1 MTANFLVEPTR
12 NFLEGR
18 PRSAPA
24 PRTARASSGSKGR
37 PARMSTLAAT
47 KADGFYYPPDWTPEG
62 GSASLARKFN
72 KNGSLGK
79 RANKLNEGKL
89 TVRFEMP
96 YNVGCRRCGQMI
108 ARGVRF
114 NAEKK
119 MVGKYHSTPIYAFT
133 MLSRCCANRLE
144 IHTDPKEAE
153 YIIVSGADRKIGG
166 AGAATR
172 YNDHAKA
179 LDAEGTTEIEL
190 QSREDRDAMMADPMG
205 RLERTVGMVRA
216 ADVTD
221 GDDPTNASTRA
232 PATFI
237 ELRDQSKN
245 RWKDDYEANRTL
257 RRAMRGQRKEI
268 KALKEEG
275 KRLNLPEHV
284 KLLPRSETD
293 AHEAR
298 EAFRRTRGPVLQVAG
313 VSDAPRRVATRAEIE
328 ASSIFSGPGVAAA
341 VANRSAPRLTA
352 GKAAGYAPTQMGG
365 GSRGLEAM
373 RTAGK
378 RSSADSRAAKLAR
391 LRRDGR

>member
-1 MTANFLVEPTR
+1 
-12 NFLEGR
+12 
-18 PRSAPA
+18 
-24 PRTARASSGSKGR
+24 
-37 PARMSTLAAT
+37 MSTLAAT

-190 QSREDRDAMMADPMG
+190 QSREERDAMMADPMG

-275 KRLNLPEHV
+275 KTAQP
-284 KLLPRSETD
+284 PR
-293 AHEAR
+293 AR
-298 EAFRRTRGPVLQVAG
+298 QA
-313 VSDAPRRVATRAEIE
+313 AP
-328 ASSIFSGPGVAAA
+328 A
-341 VANRSAPRLTA
+341 VGN
-352 GKAAGYAPTQMGG
+352 
-365 GSRGLEAM
+365 
-373 RTAGK
+373 
-378 RSSADSRAAKLAR
+378 
-391 LRRDGR
+391 

>member
-1 MTANFLVEPTR
+1 
-12 NFLEGR
+12 
-18 PRSAPA
+18 
-24 PRTARASSGSKGR
+24 
-37 PARMSTLAAT
+37 MSTLAAT

-79 RANKLNEGKL
+79 RANKLHEGKL

-96 YNVGCRRCGQMI
+96 YNVGCRRCGQTI

-114 NAEKK
+114 NAEKRV
-119 MVGKYHSTPIYAFT
+119 VGKYHSTPIYAFT
-133 MLSRCCANRLE
+133 MLTSCCANQLE
-144 IHTDPKEAE
+144 IHTDPKDAE
-153 YIIVSGADRKIGG
+153 YVIVSGADRRIGG

-172 YNDHAKA
+172 YNDHAKG

-190 QSREDRDAMMADPMG
+190 QSREERDAMMADPMG

-216 ADVTD
+216 AED
-221 GDDPTNASTRA
+221 GDGPSASGRA
-232 PATFI
+232 PPTFI
-237 ELRDQSKN
+237 ELRDRSKN

-268 KALKEEG
+268 KALWEEG
-275 KRLNLPEHV
+275 KRLNLAEHV
-284 KLLPRSETD
+284 KLLPRSEED

-298 EAFRRTRGPVLQVAG
+298 EAFRRKRGPVLQVAG

>member
-1 MTANFLVEPTR
+1 
-12 NFLEGR
+12 
-18 PRSAPA
+18 
-24 PRTARASSGSKGR
+24 
-37 PARMSTLAAT
+37 MSTLAAT

-190 QSREDRDAMMADPMG
+190 QSREERDAMMADPMG

-268 KALKEEG
+268 KALKEELTG
-275 KRLNLPEHV
+275 MGYDVDEFNRIGELKAIKRAVEDGTV
-284 KLLPRSETD
+284 D
-293 AHEAR
+293 
-298 EAFRRTRGPVLQVAG
+298 
-313 VSDAPRRVATRAEIE
+313 
-328 ASSIFSGPGVAAA
+328 SIFDKVW
-341 VANRSAPRLTA
+341 
-352 GKAAGYAPTQMGG
+352 Y
-365 GSRGLEAM
+365 
-373 RTAGK
+373 
-378 RSSADSRAAKLAR
+378 SRAAMAAGSGSIVDVQKVQAYWKGKGITVKTLAD
-391 LRRDGR
+391 LDKVTAYMIKKYGKDAKMGMM